1 MTKRM
6 RSFSFDID
14 IVGACN
20 LRCPS
25 CAQGNVKEYRLPHG
39 QMEPEL
45 LRKIVAKAKSECRV
59 TSIQLFVWGS
69 PLLHSRLP
77 EMIRIVQDAGI
88 PCNLS
93 SNLNIHP
100 DADAIMA
107 ANPASFKISMSGFT
121 QDVYGITHRGGDVE
135 RVKKHMVELAAAK
148 ARNHATTRIY
158 VCFHR
163 YRHNLKEEPLLRE
176 FAARLGIGFEP
187 IWAQMLPV
195 CKVLRYVDETAFDFA
210 LTPEDHRLI
219 ERLALPLGPAL
230 ALAKQ
235 YRHQPCPLRDR
246 QYSIDFQGNAWLCC
260 AGFDARR
267 FTIGPFLE
275 MPLTQIQ
282 ELRETHSNCTLCMHH
297 GAHVYMTFGAPGFDA
312 LALANLAPEDVE
324 LLDLRY
330 EVAARR
336 VKRRL
341 DSLYRRLPLHLS
353 PAMEARLMRQGNRIQ
368 RLVARARHALA
379 GRGRSKN

>member
-1 MTKRM
+1 MKAY
-6 RSFSFDID
+6 SFDID

-39 QMEPEL
+39 QMEPQL
-45 LRKIVAKAKSECRV
+45 LREILAKAKKECRV
-59 TSIQLFVWGS
+59 TSVQLFVWGS

-77 EMIRIVQDAGI
+77 EMIRIVNEAGL

-93 SNLNIHP
+93 SNLNVRH

-121 QDVYGITHRGGDVE
+121 QEVYGITHCGGDVE
-135 RVKKHMVELAAAK
+135 RVKRHMKELAEAK
-148 ARNHATTRIY
+148 ARQGAATRIY

-187 IWAQMLPV
+187 IWAQLLPV
-195 CKVLRYVDETAFDFA
+195 CKVLRFVDDTAFDFA
-210 LTPEDHRLI
+210 LTAADRQLI
-219 ERLALPLGPAL
+219 EHLALPLGKAL
-230 ALAKQ
+230 ELAQ
-235 YRHQPCPLRDR
+235 RYRHQPCPLRDR
-246 QYSIDFQGNAWLCC
+246 QYSIDWQGNAWLCC

-275 MPLTQIQ
+275 MPLARIQ
-282 ELRETHSNCTLCMHH
+282 ELRENHANCTLCMSH
-297 GAHVYMTFGAPGFDA
+297 GAHVYMTYGAPGLDE
-312 LALANLAPEDVE
+312 LALANLDPEDVE

-330 EVAARR
+330 EIAARR
-336 VKRRL
+336 MKRRI
-341 DSLYRRLPLHLS
+341 DTFYRRLPVQLS
-353 PAMEARLMRQGNRIQ
+353 PAAEAALVRQVNRAQGLMARI
-368 RLVARARHALA
+368 RHALGGSRNA
-379 GRGRSKN
+379 GDSKE